1 MGGRGYLC
9 QLREPVGQG
18 PDLTI
23 SSCSVLNFLVAWAQ
37 WMRWRARGLR
47 PSCRRPKQVCRNTFH
62 HSCGVNSL
70 SCTIF
75 SFCTSV
81 PPPSPSSA
89 VCTPRCFHCFRDKC
103 INAGRGEGR
112 GGEEGKGEKEKR
124 RGGEGKEGKN
134 REGKN
139 REGKGRGGEGRRE
152 KERKGGKG
160 KGRERGEGKRRERRG
175 VYVVRNTNMPWP
187 CSHALT
193 HNGTGMGMKLLKGE
207 CTSYN
212 SYMHPIAN
220 TCKPSQT

>member
-103 INAGRGEGR
+103 INAGRR
-112 GGEEGKGEKEKR
+112 EE
-124 RGGEGKEGKN
+124 
-134 REGKN
+134 
-139 REGKGRGGEGRRE
+139 GRGGEGRAE
-152 KERKGGKG
+152 ERR
-160 KGRERGEGKRRERRG
+160 KGREGKEKVGREERGREGKEE
-175 VYVVRNTNMPWP
+175 VCMWYV
-187 CSHALT
+187 
-193 HNGTGMGMKLLKGE
+193 
-207 CTSYN
+207 
-212 SYMHPIAN
+212 IQ
-220 TCKPSQT
+220 TCPGLVPMLSPTMELEWE

>member
-1 MGGRGYLC
+1 MNPCVCVCVCVCVVCVCGVCVGGLGGRGYLC

-81 PPPSPSSA
+81 PPPSPSSV

-103 INAGRGEGR
+103 INTGRGEEGR
-112 GGEEGKGEKEKR
+112 GGREGREGEEEGRGRKGREEQGR
-124 RGGEGKEGKN
+124 EEQGREGQGRGGQKREGKEG
-134 REGKN
+134 R
-139 REGKGRGGEGRRE
+139 
-152 KERKGGKG
+152 ERK
-160 KGRERGEGKRRERRG
+160 R
-175 VYVVRNTNMPWP
+175 
-187 CSHALT
+187 
-193 HNGTGMGMKLLKGE
+193 
-207 CTSYN
+207 
-212 SYMHPIAN
+212 
-220 TCKPSQT
+220 